1 MLTTSALTLPFA
13 EAFISPKWLQFD
25 LRRHNIRRSRDNVLG
40 FHEEALRQ
48 ELLKMGREDLASAVQ
63 GGVKYHRLNHL
74 VEGFPPYYEG
84 AAGLRLAFN
93 PEAHIPASKEEWV
106 AEALARYADDA
117 ELQQIVIDHKQYL
130 RQNTKWFNSFF
141 ERNRNEP
148 VGRFNAGHEP
158 RESQKHKQI
167 HRACTTTGTDTSPDS
182 TGPTASPAPV
192 ENLDGCDIGLQSK
205 CSE

>member
-1 MLTTSALTLPFA
+1 MLTTSASTLPFA

-25 LRRHNIRRSRDNVLG
+25 MWRHNIRRSRDNALRS
-40 FHEEALRQ
+40 HEEALRQ

-84 AAGLRLAFN
+84 AVGLRTAFN

-106 AEALARYADDA
+106 AEALARYANDA
-117 ELQQIVIDHKQYL
+117 ALQQIVIDHKQYL
-130 RQNTKWFNSFF
+130 CQNTKWFNSFF
-141 ERNRNEP
+141 ERNWNEP
-148 VGRFNAGHEP
+148 VGCINAGHEP

-167 HRACTTTGTDTSPDS
+167 DSAYTATGTDTSPDS
-182 TGPTASPAPV
+182 TGPTASPAPA
-192 ENLDGCDIGLQSK
+192 ENPDGCNVGL
-205 CSE
+205 